1 MQRGITL
8 IESLFVLGIMA
19 ILIGGVMAFYSLSNT
34 AMKSNQLISEVAQ
47 LIQATQ
53 DLNKDR
59 TTFTGM
65 NSQILA
71 KTGLLPSKYINNGSL
86 VTPWGGEIQTI
97 PFNYSDNGPDV
108 YLAFNILNLP
118 KEACIKLGMQDFG
131 GTAQSVT
138 VTNMRVDDTEGLSP
152 VVLVTNCENG
162 DNNYVNIR
170 IMH

>member
-1 MQRGITL
+1 MRKGITL

-19 ILIGGVMAFYSLSNT
+19 VLIGGVMVFYSLSNI
-34 AMKSNQLISEVAQ
+34 ALKSNQLITEVSE
-47 LIQATQ
+47 LIQITQ
-53 DLNKDR
+53 ELNKDR

-71 KTGLLPSKYINNGSL
+71 KTGLVSSKYILGGTL
-86 VTPWGGEIQTI
+86 VTPWGGEIQAI
-97 PFNYSDNGPDV
+97 PFNYDDNGPDV

-118 KEACIKLGMQDFG
+118 REACEKLGMQDFG

-138 VTNMRVDDTEGLSP
+138 VTNMRVDDTEGLAP
-152 VVLVTNCENG
+152 IVLVKNCENG

>member
-1 MQRGITL
+1 MRKGITL
-8 IESLFVLGIMA
+8 IESLFVLGVMA
-19 ILIGGVMAFYSLSNT
+19 VLIGGVMVFYSLATVS
-34 AMKSNQLISEVAQ
+34 MKSNQLITEVSE
-47 LIQATQ
+47 LIQITQ

-71 KTGLLPSKYINNGSL
+71 KSGLVSSKYINKGNL
-86 VTPWGGEIQTI
+86 VTPWGGEIQAI

-118 KEACIKLGMQDFG
+118 REACIKLGMQDFG
-131 GTAQSVT
+131 GNAQSVT

-152 VVLVTNCENG
+152 IVLVTNCENG
-162 DNNYVNIR
+162 NNNYVNIR

>member
-1 MQRGITL
+1 MRKGITL

-19 ILIGGVMAFYSLSNT
+19 VLIGGVMVFYSLASIS
-34 AMKSNQLISEVAQ
+34 MKSNQLITEVTQ
-47 LIQATQ
+47 LIEITQ
-53 DLNKDR
+53 ELNKDR

-71 KTGLLPSKYINNGSL
+71 KSGLVSSKYISGGSL
-86 VTPWGGEIQTI
+86 VTPWGGEIQAI
-97 PFNYSDNGPDV
+97 PFNYEDNGPDV

-118 KEACIKLGMQDFG
+118 REACEKLGMQDFG

-152 VVLVTNCENG
+152 IVLVKNCENG